1 MTTPISPTSASLP
14 RFVYQTATSTLH
26 DALAL
31 EALVGPYLAALAE
44 LGGVAWDPAGEATG
58 PRVVFVATGGT
69 ERQILEHSPFSA
81 DEPAVIVAHPGHN
94 SLPASLETL
103 SRAQQLGFRGRI
115 VYLRGSD
122 DVEGLQ
128 QLDAAIHDLSVRR
141 ALRASRIGLVG
152 APSDWLVASSPAPET
167 VRAVWGPVVVPVSL
181 DTILGEPDAQV
192 VAIGEAVAREL
203 RQRATALAEPA
214 ESDLAPAGN
223 VHEMLRRVVESERL
237 DAITVRC
244 FDLVVRK
251 HTTGC
256 VALANLNDEG
266 VVAGCEGDLVTTVAM
281 LWLRLM
287 LGATSWMANPSRID
301 PERGTLLLA
310 HCTVPRSMG
319 SEYALRSHFESGLGV
334 AVQGVLPSGPVTLV
348 RLGGVRMERLR
359 ALDGL
364 LVRNTD
370 HADLCRTQ
378 VEVEIGGEAL
388 RALLTDPLGNHMV
401 MVPGHHAAALKLWHE
416 TMIG

>member
-1 MTTPISPTSASLP
+1 MNPPISPASAPRS
-14 RFVYQTATSTLH
+14 RFVYQTAPSTLH
-26 DALAL
+26 AANALAS
-31 EALVGPYLAALAE
+31 LVGPYR
-44 LGGVAWDPAGEATG
+44 VAWDPAAEAMG

-81 DEPAVIVAHPGHN
+81 DEPAVLVAHPGHN

-103 SRAQQLGFRGRI
+103 ARGQQLGFRGQI
-115 VYLRGSD
+115 VYLRGPD
-122 DVEGLQ
+122 DVEGLRQ
-128 QLDAAIHDLSVRR
+128 VDAAIHDILVRR

-152 APSDWLVASSPAPET
+152 APSDWLVASSPDPAL
-167 VRAVWGPVVVPVSL
+167 VRAVWGPEVVPVSL
-181 DTILGEPDAQV
+181 ETILGEPDAQV
-192 VAIGEAVAREL
+192 VAIGAAVAREL
-203 RQRATALAEPA
+203 KQGAVAIAEPA
-214 ESDLAPAGN
+214 EADLAPAGN

-237 DAITVRC
+237 DALTVRC

-266 VVAGCEGDLVTTVAM
+266 VVAGCEGDLVATVAM

-287 LGATSWMANPSRID
+287 LGATSWMANPSRVD
-301 PERGTLLLA
+301 SVRGTLLLA

-319 SEYALRSHFESGLGV
+319 SEYTLRSHFESGLGV

-348 RLGGVRMERLR
+348 RLGGARMERLR
-359 ALDGL
+359 ALDGV

-370 HADLCRTQ
+370 HPDLCRTQ
-378 VEVEIGGEAL
+378 VEVEVGADAL
-388 RALLTDPLGNHMV
+388 RDLLADPLGNHIV
-401 MVPGHHAAALKLWHE
+401 LVPGYHAAALKRWHE
-416 TMIG
+416 TMIA

>member
-1 MTTPISPTSASLP
+1 MIPPISPTPASRP

-26 DALAL
+26 DATAL
-31 EALVGPYLAALAE
+31 RALVDPYLAALAG
-44 LGGVAWDPAGEATG
+44 LGGVAWDPAAEAMG

-69 ERQILEHSPFSA
+69 ERQILERSPFRA
-81 DEPAVIVAHPGHN
+81 DEPAVLVAHPGHN

-103 SRAQQLGFRGRI
+103 ARGQQQGFRGRI
-115 VYLRGSD
+115 VYLRGPGD
-122 DVEGLQ
+122 AEGLR
-128 QLDAAIHDLSVRR
+128 QLAAAIHDISVRR

-152 APSDWLVASSPAPET
+152 APSDWLVASSPDPAL

-181 DTILGEPDAQV
+181 ETILGEPDAQV

-203 RQRATALAEPA
+203 RQGAVALAEPA
-214 ESDLAPAGN
+214 ESDLAPAGS
-223 VHEMLRRVVESERL
+223 VHEMLRRVVQAERL

-244 FDLVVRK
+244 FDLVMRR

-301 PERGTLLLA
+301 PDRGTLLLA

-319 SEYALRSHFESGLGV
+319 SAYTLRSHFESGLGV

-348 RLGGVRMERLR
+348 RLGGVKMERLR
-359 ALDGL
+359 VLDGE

-378 VEVEIGGEAL
+378 VEVELGRDAL
-388 RALLTDPLGNHMV
+388 HDLLMDPLGNHMV
-401 MVPGHHAAALKLWHE
+401 LVPGHHAAALKRWHG